1 MHRLSI
7 IFDLDGTLLDTLTDI
22 AETAN
27 VVLASRGFP
36 THCTDDYKHYI
47 GNGLTILV
55 ERMVPQGTEEYIR
68 KEFKKM
74 FSELYSENWKNNCRQ
89 YDGIGDLLSSLQ
101 DKSVGMSVLSNK
113 PHVFTTMFVD
123 RYFPKGLFSCV
134 YGQREGVAIKPDP
147 TVALAIAK
155 QLGKDPRDMYFVGD
169 TAVDIQTGKASG
181 MSTVG
186 VSWGFRSIHE
196 LQGENPDLII
206 NSPLELLQYVQYL
219 T

>member
-1 MHRLSI
+1 
-7 IFDLDGTLLDTLTDI
+7 
-22 AETAN
+22 
-27 VVLASRGFP
+27 
-36 THCTDDYKHYI
+36 
-47 GNGLTILV
+47 
-55 ERMVPQGTEEYIR
+55 
-68 KEFKKM
+68 
-74 FSELYSENWKNNCRQ
+74 
-89 YDGIGDLLSSLQ
+89 
-101 DKSVGMSVLSNK
+101 
-113 PHVFTTMFVD
+113 MFVD

-169 TAVDIQTGKASG
+169 TAVDIRTGKASG

-196 LQGENPDLII
+196 LQGENPDIII